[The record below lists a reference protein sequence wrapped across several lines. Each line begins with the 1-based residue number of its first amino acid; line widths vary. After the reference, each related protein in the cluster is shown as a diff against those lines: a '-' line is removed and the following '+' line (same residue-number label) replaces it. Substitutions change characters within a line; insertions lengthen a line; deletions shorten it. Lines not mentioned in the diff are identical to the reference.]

1 MKKWF
6 QKANKW
12 FEENPGFLFVVIVN
26 LGVIRITRMLGFD
39 EPIIYVLVA
48 LSFFV
53 VVATTIYAKLK
64 SK

>member
-12 FEENPGFLFVVIVN
+12 FEENPGFVIVVIVN
-26 LGVIRITRMLGFD
+26 SGVIRITRMLGFD

-48 LSFFV
+48 LSFLV
-53 VVATTIYAKLK
+53 IVAVTVYVKLK

>member
-12 FEENPGFLFVVIVN
+12 FEENPGFTFVVVVGM
-26 LGVIRITRMLGFD
+26 GVIRITRQFGFD

-48 LSFFV
+48 VSILI
-53 VVATTIYAKLK
+53 VVAATIYAKLK